1 MKDLRKMEVKPR
13 ATVPLVGRLQASRAG
28 DTKGDP
34 MHNKSDVIV
43 RIKDEEPLTHG
54 QYADAIAAGRWY
66 REMALRAEEEER
78 RQLLALLRRPQDLK

>member
-13 ATVPLVGRLQASRAG
+13 ATVLLVGRLQASRAG

-34 MHNKSDVIV
+34 MHNKRDEVIV
-43 RIKDEEPLTHG
+43 RIKEEEPLTHG

-66 REMALRAEEEER
+66 
-78 RQLLALLRRPQDLK
+78 